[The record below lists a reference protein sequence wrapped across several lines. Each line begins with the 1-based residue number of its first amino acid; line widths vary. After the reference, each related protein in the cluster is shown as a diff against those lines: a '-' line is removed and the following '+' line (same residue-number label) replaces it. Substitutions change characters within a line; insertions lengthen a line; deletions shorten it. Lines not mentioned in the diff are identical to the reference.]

1 MEQQQLKNIIEAA
14 LLAAD
19 QPLSTTQLSA
29 LFPVEEAPAQAEI
42 RAALNQLSEEC
53 HGRGIELIQVASGF
67 RLQVRQE
74 LQPWVSRLWQ
84 QRPPRYSRALLE
96 TLVLIAYRQPVTR
109 GEIEQIRGV
118 SVSSNIMRTLQERQ
132 WVRIIGHR
140 DVPGRPGLYG
150 TTKVFLDYFNLKS
163 LDDLPTLAEIKD
175 IEGLEPELFFDQKMA
190 EPIEGEIPNEIADQS
205 PSEEK
210 HEQDRQEPRQ
220 EDTDQQKSDHKE
232 AGQKQ
237 PETTPTGSDQQRSDH

>member
-1 MEQQQLKNIIEAA
+1 METAQLKNIVEAA

-29 LFPVEEAPAQAEI
+29 LFPLEDSPSQLEI
-42 RAALNQLSEEC
+42 REAINNLSEDC
-53 HGRGIELIQVASGF
+53 HGRGIELVQVASGF

-74 LQPWVSRLWQ
+74 LQPWVAKLWQ
-84 QRPPRYSRALLE
+84 ERPPRYSRALLE

-118 SVSSNIMRTLQERQ
+118 SVSSNIMRTLQERE

-140 DVPGRPGLYG
+140 DVPGRPGLYA
-150 TTKVFLDYFNLKS
+150 TTHKFLDYFNLKS

-175 IEGLEPELFFDQKMA
+175 IEGLEPELVFNDKMA
-190 EPIEGEIPNEIADQS
+190 EAATNTESDPITEETHETDQEGPR
-205 PSEEK
+205 PSAE
-210 HEQDRQEPRQ
+210 QEPEIER
-220 EDTDQQKSDHKE
+220 TDQDY
-232 AGQKQ
+232 
-237 PETTPTGSDQQRSDH
+237 

>member
-1 MEQQQLKNIIEAA
+1 MESAQLKNIIEAA
-14 LLAAD
+14 VLAAD

-29 LFPVEEAPAQAEI
+29 LFPVEEAPSQQEV
-42 RAALNQLSEEC
+42 REALNQLSEDC
-53 HGRGIELIQVASGF
+53 HGRGIELVQVASGF

-74 LQPWVSRLWQ
+74 LQPWVAKLWQ
-84 QRPPRYSRALLE
+84 ERPPRYSTALLE

-118 SVSSNIMRTLQERQ
+118 SVSSNIMRTLQERE

-150 TTKVFLDYFNLKS
+150 TTRKFLDYFNLKS

-175 IEGLEPELFFDQKMA
+175 IEGLEPELVFNDQISEMTTANESKTPQGDTESDTEESHETDQKGP
-190 EPIEGEIPNEIADQS
+190 EPAADQGTI
-205 PSEEK
+205 
-210 HEQDRQEPRQ
+210 D
-220 EDTDQQKSDHKE
+220 
-232 AGQKQ
+232 
-237 PETTPTGSDQQRSDH
+237 

>member
-1 MEQQQLKNIIEAA
+1 MENDQLKNIIEAA

-29 LFPVEEAPAQAEI
+29 LFPVEEAPPQQDI
-42 RAALNQLSEEC
+42 RQALNELTEDC
-53 HGRGIELIQVASGF
+53 HGRGVELVQVASGF

-74 LQPWVSRLWQ
+74 LQPWVARLWQ
-84 QRPPRYSRALLE
+84 ERPPRYSRALLE

-118 SVSSNIMRTLQERQ
+118 SVSTNIVRTLQERE

-140 DVPGRPGLYG
+140 DVPGRPALFG
-150 TTKVFLDYFNLKS
+150 TTRKFLDYFNLKSQFLDYFNLKS

-175 IEGLEPELFFDQKMA
+175 IEGLEPELVF
-190 EPIEGEIPNEIADQS
+190 
-205 PSEEK
+205 
-210 HEQDRQEPRQ
+210 
-220 EDTDQQKSDHKE
+220 DTDGAEKSKENGSEIEAQGENENENEQQETETVAETGDDDAQAQQQDH
-232 AGQKQ
+232 
-237 PETTPTGSDQQRSDH
+237 D

>member
-1 MEQQQLKNIIEAA
+1 MDTTQLKNIIEAA

-19 QPLSTTQLSA
+19 QPLSTTQLSS
-29 LFPVEEAPAQAEI
+29 LFSVEEAPSQQEV
-42 RAALNQLSEEC
+42 RDALNQLSEDC
-53 HGRGIELIQVASGF
+53 HGRGIELVQVASGF

-74 LQPWVSRLWQ
+74 LQPWVARLWQ
-84 QRPPRYSRALLE
+84 ERPPRYSRALLE

-118 SVSSNIMRTLQERQ
+118 SVSSNIMRTLQERE

-150 TTKVFLDYFNLKS
+150 TTRKFLDYFNLKS

-175 IEGLEPELFFDQKMA
+175 IEGLEPELVFKDPFS
-190 EPIEGEIPNEIADQS
+190 EITTDSDSEAPQGDTETETEKSNE
-205 PSEEK
+205 
-210 HEQDRQEPRQ
+210 
-220 EDTDQQKSDHKE
+220 TDQEESEKSSEPGPE
-232 AGQKQ
+232 ADT
-237 PETTPTGSDQQRSDH
+237 ERTGHNH